1 MKPKFPRALY
11 WTFSCDDRTAGG
23 GTWRVSK

>member
-23 GTWRVSK
+23 GHLARK